1 MLATCALLP
10 VLAEDLFLSDSE
22 SDLEFISKTDS
33 KMEDGKT
40 TIFSM
45 VTTLMPTKDGREEK
59 KQTKRGRKSLKLKS
73 ARAVT
78 KGKVNKELVEI
89 VPATSTPESTRG
101 KADRKIMQNFTEN
114 TRKLPSLFYN
124 TTSNSIVV
132 RPRIVENRPWVR
144 KPTRPLNLG
153 KYLKLVA
160 KRREQG
166 IDFHIEA
173 PKIIFRIFQ

>member
-10 VLAEDLFLSDSE
+10 VLAEDRFLSDSE

-45 VTTLMPTKDGREEK
+45 VTL
-59 KQTKRGRKSLKLKS
+59 SSKS

-89 VPATSTPESTRG
+89 VPVTPTPESTRG

-124 TTSNSIVV
+124 TTSDSIVV

-153 KYLKLVA
+153 KYSKLVA

-166 IDFHIEA
+166 IDIHIEV
-173 PKIIFRIFQ
+173 PKITFRICQ